1 MLLRKRQLEGT
12 FRRYYEDLL
21 KAITSDNYEALE
33 ILCESAILMELA
45 AKMYE
50 FEKYKGIQFRI
61 AKSNFKSEY
70 EIQVLNHF
78 YVKNVSINRSENPTL
93 KNYKMV

>member
-1 MLLRKRQLEGT
+1 
-12 FRRYYEDLL
+12 
-21 KAITSDNYEALE
+21 
-33 ILCESAILMELA
+33 MELA

-93 KNYKMV
+93 KNYKMVQKSLNQIEYVAKSSEEIEDHLDITVLESLDNIKK